1 MMSKKKNKKKNQA
14 AKYSLIPCCMPVKS
28 RSHRIKPDSCRPSS
42 LTFWR
47 AICPH
52 LWTPSVHEAERYRT
66 TGCKRC
72 RKRLKRWPDRQC
84 HKGRDLHFHTHPHTS
99 SSSSSHTPDRDLL
112 FTGAAGG
119 SELRMGICVCVL
131 IKHSSPFLRSS
142 QCLVTQ
148 APLFFPFRVWKE
160 RTNSFIF
167 NCLLLSPAHRQ
178 KSRATAK
185 FESERREN
193 ISWTLKD
200 LKSEVENRANQL
212 RLGLKALLF
221 TFSPHKLVC
230 LLPLQKWKSFTFKS
244 CSSLNS
250 SLPKIPEVKK

>member
-1 MMSKKKNKKKNQA
+1 MMSPPKKKKRA

-28 RSHRIKPDSCRPSS
+28 RSHGIKPDSCRPSS

-99 SSSSSHTPDRDLL
+99 SSSSSHAPDRDLL

-119 SELRMGICVCVL
+119 SELRMGICVCAL
-131 IKHSSPFLRSS
+131 IKHSSPLSRELPVSGYPSS
-142 QCLVTQ
+142 
-148 APLFFPFRVWKE
+148 PLFSFP
-160 RTNSFIF
+160 
-167 NCLLLSPAHRQ
+167 C
-178 KSRATAK
+178 
-185 FESERREN
+185 
-193 ISWTLKD
+193 
-200 LKSEVENRANQL
+200 
-212 RLGLKALLF
+212 
-221 TFSPHKLVC
+221 
-230 LLPLQKWKSFTFKS
+230 
-244 CSSLNS
+244 
-250 SLPKIPEVKK
+250 VKGKNELIHF